1 MQQKKNARNPRPAI
15 TPDIRLVLHRA
26 KYYAKALPPILAG
39 TARPAPPDEVLSRL
53 GQPVDGAAAMAQP
66 SEPPLLRKEDDRK
79 SGCGSSESIAWTTA
93 RTSLKI
99 GGRAEWDGLERE
111 NFFDRFPLASKANV
125 TSGGGGRGIW
135 GLSKCSAGEFVEFA
149 VKGKVTALFVN
160 YSVHDNT

>member
-1 MQQKKNARNPRPAI
+1 MTAI
-15 TPDIRLVLHRA
+15 TPDIRLVLRRA

-39 TARPAPPDEVLSRL
+39 TAHPAPPGEVLSRL

-99 GGRAEWDGLERE
+99 GGRAEWDGLDRE
-111 NFFDRFPLASKANV
+111 NFFDRFPLASKTNV
-125 TSGGGGRGIW
+125 TSGGGGAGIW